1 MGGGPDRPGLTQRAP
16 DPGARPASPRPAIIV
31 AGPTASGK
39 SALALA
45 IARAFDGV
53 VINADS
59 MQVYR
64 ELRILT
70 ARPGEAEL
78 ALAPHRLY
86 GVLSAA
92 ERCSA
97 GRWRQMAEAV
107 AAETD
112 RLPVF
117 AGGTGLYL
125 RALTEGLSEIPPVPG
140 EIAAE
145 GAAKLSALGPAGL
158 HAELAALD
166 PIMAGRLAPGDSQR
180 IYRAWTIRQA
190 TGRSLAE
197 WQATPPSGGWPCLT
211 LVLVPPREALYA
223 ACDARFAHMMEQG
236 AMEEVRALLAL
247 GLDPTLPAMRAMG
260 VRELAGVIAGR
271 TNLAAA
277 IAAAQQTTRR
287 YAKRQMTWIRH
298 QMPDARIIGTQ
309 FSERILPEIFN
320 FIRHFLLT
328 TPA

>member
-1 MGGGPDRPGLTQRAP
+1 MGGGPDRPGLTP
-16 DPGARPASPRPAIIV
+16 SDPKRKPAIVV

-70 ARPGEAEL
+70 ARPGPAEL

-86 GVLSAA
+86 GVLPAA

-97 GRWRQMAEAV
+97 GRWRQMAEAAAMEV
-107 AAETD
+107 AD
-112 RLPVF
+112 RLLVF
-117 AGGTGLYL
+117 TGGTGLYV
-125 RALTEGLSEIPPVPG
+125 RALTEGLSDIPPISEEV
-140 EIAAE
+140 AE
-145 GAAKLSALGPAGL
+145 AGAAKLSALGPGGL

-166 PIMAGRLAPGDSQR
+166 PVMAERLAPSDSQR
-180 IYRAWTIRQA
+180 IFRAWTVRHS
-190 TGRSLAE
+190 TGRSLAD
-197 WQATPPSGGWPCLT
+197 WQAIPPRDAWPCLT
-211 LVLVPPREALYA
+211 LILLPPRNALYS
-223 ACDARFAHMMEQG
+223 ACDARFARMVEQG
-236 AMEEVRALLAL
+236 ALEEVRALLDL
-247 GLDPTLPAMRAMG
+247 GLDPALPAMRAVG
-260 VRELAGVIAGR
+260 VRELAAVLEGNATLETAV
-271 TNLAAA
+271 
-277 IAAAQQTTRR
+277 AAAQQATRR

-298 QMPDARIIGTQ
+298 QMPASRIVEAQ

-320 FIRHFLLT
+320 IIRRFLLT
-328 TPA
+328 APA

>member
-1 MGGGPDRPGLTQRAP
+1 MGGGPDRPGLTP
-16 DPGARPASPRPAIIV
+16 SDPERKPAIVV

-70 ARPGEAEL
+70 ARPGPAEL

-86 GVLSAA
+86 GVLPAA

-97 GRWRQMAEAV
+97 GRWRQMAEAAAMEV
-107 AAETD
+107 AD

-117 AGGTGLYL
+117 TGGTGLYL
-125 RALTEGLSEIPPVPG
+125 RALTEGLSDIPPISEEV
-140 EIAAE
+140 AE
-145 GAAKLSALGPAGL
+145 AGAAKLSALGPAGL
-158 HAELAALD
+158 HAELATLD
-166 PIMAGRLAPGDSQR
+166 PVMAERLAPSDSQR
-180 IYRAWTIRQA
+180 IFRAWTVRHS
-190 TGRSLAE
+190 TGRSLAD
-197 WQATPPSGGWPCLT
+197 WQAIPPRDAWPCLT
-211 LVLVPPREALYA
+211 LILLPPRNALYS
-223 ACDARFAHMMEQG
+223 ACDARFARMVEQG
-236 AMEEVRALLAL
+236 ALEEVRALLDL
-247 GLDPTLPAMRAMG
+247 GLDPALPAMRAVG
-260 VRELAGVIAGR
+260 VRELAGVLAGKE
-271 TNLAAA
+271 TLETAV
-277 IAAAQQTTRR
+277 AAAQQATRR

-298 QMPDARIIGTQ
+298 QMPASRIVEAQ

-320 FIRHFLLT
+320 IIRHFLLT
-328 TPA
+328 APA